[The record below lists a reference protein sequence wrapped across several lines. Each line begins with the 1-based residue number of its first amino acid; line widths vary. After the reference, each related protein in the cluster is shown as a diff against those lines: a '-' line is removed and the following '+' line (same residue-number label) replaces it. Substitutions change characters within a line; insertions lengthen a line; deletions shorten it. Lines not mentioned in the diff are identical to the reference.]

1 MNKYNQAKY
10 QKRRIYELIHPYAKH
25 PMLQDA
31 IDDIVHAIGFKE
43 QREWEAKIAGMQL
56 K

>member
-1 MNKYNQAKY
+1 MSKYHQAGRE
-10 QKRRIYELIHPYAKH
+10 KRRIYELIHRNAKH
-25 PMLQDA
+25 PLLQDS